1 MKEQLSLLDRHLPAG
16 TAPVWDALDAE
27 QRALVVST
35 LARLMAKA
43 ALAQREPQG
52 TADKEKGDD

>member
-1 MKEQLSLLDRHLPAG
+1 MKEQLSLLETPLPAG
-16 TAPVWDALDAE
+16 GVPTWDVLDAE

-43 ALAQREPQG
+43 VQREPG
-52 TADKEKGDD
+52 VADEEKCHG

>member
-1 MKEQLSLLDRHLPAG
+1 MKEQLSLLEMPLPTGA
-16 TAPVWDALDAE
+16 APAWDVLDAE

-43 ALAQREPQG
+43 AVGAREPAG
-52 TADKEKGDD
+52 TTDKENGDE